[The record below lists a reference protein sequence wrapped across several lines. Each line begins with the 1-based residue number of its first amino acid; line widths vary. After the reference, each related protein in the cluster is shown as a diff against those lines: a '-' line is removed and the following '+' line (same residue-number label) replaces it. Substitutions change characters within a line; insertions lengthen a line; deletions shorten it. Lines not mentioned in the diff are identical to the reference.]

1 MVKCDATF
9 VQMPECG
16 RKAVRIKQLLQGLT
30 SCNLACSLRD
40 ARFEMKDETKP
51 AAQKG
56 CLEPH
61 TAVPEPR
68 KPDALV
74 DTGCPSQSSQ
84 MVFFTFLK
92 LIFPFELLDLSF
104 DNRGNI
110 FELVFF
116 NNY

>member
-1 MVKCDATF
+1 M
-9 VQMPECG
+9 
-16 RKAVRIKQLLQGLT
+16 
-30 SCNLACSLRD
+30 N
-40 ARFEMKDETKP
+40 DETKP

-56 CLEPH
+56 CLEPRSV
-61 TAVPEPR
+61 VPEPR
-68 KPDALV
+68 KPDVLV
-74 DTGCPSQSSQ
+74 DTGRSSQSSQ
-84 MVFFTFLK
+84 MVFFTLLK